1 MLSHSMNKE
10 KNKMTHVSI
19 TLSDKALRVLDKFA
33 GSKSLTRSSVIRLL
47 IIEKLSKKTG
57 VLEN

>member
-1 MLSHSMNKE
+1 MSNE
-10 KNKMTHVSI
+10 KCKMTHVSI
-19 TLSDKALRVLDKFA
+19 TLSDNALRVLDKFA
-33 GSKSLTRSSVIRLL
+33 DDKSLTRSSVIRLL